1 MKKESPV
8 GYYDKEKARK
18 ALLVVNVME
27 LFFVMCVFLL
37 IVLIAYIGIF
47 ASILIIIAIAVVI
60 VTACV
65 WEEWYCRKTH
75 FMTYVY
81 ERRRQENG
89 ITHCPYCGSVK
100 LFDNDNG
107 SFCGNCNQKVK
118 RSKRYMIRE
127 NFINLL
133 GTNSLMRIQ
142 WITFLIPFIIWMY
155 IWMFVG
161 IANTKVDEVCLD
173 LVIASYITIVV
184 RKIICDIHEESNEEE
199 I

>member
-1 MKKESPV
+1 MIKKESPV

-18 ALLVVNVME
+18 ALSLVNVME

-37 IVLIAYIGIF
+37 IILIAYIDEAF

-75 FMTYVY
+75 FITYMY
-81 ERRRQENG
+81 ERRRQEKG

-107 SFCGNCNQKVK
+107 SFCESCQ
-118 RSKRYMIRE
+118 RE
-127 NFINLL
+127 IKYY
-133 GTNSLMRIQ
+133 S
-142 WITFLIPFIIWMY
+142 
-155 IWMFVG
+155 
-161 IANTKVDEVCLD
+161 
-173 LVIASYITIVV
+173 
-184 RKIICDIHEESNEEE
+184 
-199 I
+199 